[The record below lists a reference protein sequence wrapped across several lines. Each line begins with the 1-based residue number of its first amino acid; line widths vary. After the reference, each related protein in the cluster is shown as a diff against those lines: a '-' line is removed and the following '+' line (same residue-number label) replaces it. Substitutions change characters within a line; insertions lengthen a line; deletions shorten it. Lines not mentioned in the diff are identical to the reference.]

1 MQQIEKNL
9 INSFRLAK
17 TDIIKLQNE
26 VIKLRTLQQKLTD
39 ILLFDVYE
47 GKPLEEN
54 QKSFSVAFFLYDSK
68 KTMEDSEI
76 DNLMQKLIL
85 SLEKNIDAIIRK

>member
-1 MQQIEKNL
+1 VVKV
-9 INSFRLAK
+9 AK
-17 TDIIKLQNE
+17 S
-26 VIKLRTLQQKLTD
+26 TLQQKLTD
-39 ILLFDVYE
+39 VLLFDVYE

-85 SLEKNIDAIIRK
+85 SLEKKIDAIIRK